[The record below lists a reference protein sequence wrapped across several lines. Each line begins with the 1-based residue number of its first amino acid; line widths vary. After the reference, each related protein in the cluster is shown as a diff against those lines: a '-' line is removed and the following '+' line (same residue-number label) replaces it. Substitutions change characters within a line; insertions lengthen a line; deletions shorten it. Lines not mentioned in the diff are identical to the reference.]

1 MVNKSTQSTKN
12 GIIRARAV
20 LYWIVSILR
29 GNKSKKKINGSLAY
43 NVQCP
48 QCGCKQAALITARDR
63 GTYKLIC
70 PNVPKNNG
78 HCTLGSLT
86 LHELVMR
93 FAPTQTRTK
102 WHKAR
107 KRQWRKDE
115 WHPIKNRPPR
125 GPSLPPAEPVLGLT
139 DEIGRLRVKRLH

>member
-1 MVNKSTQSTKN
+1 MVNKLTQITK
-12 GIIRARAV
+12 IKLLEQEPFFIE
-20 LYWIVSILR
+20 IVSILR
-29 GNKSKKKINGSLAY
+29 STKSKKKINGTQAY
-43 NVQCP
+43 TVKCP

-70 PNVPKNNG
+70 TNVPKNNG

-93 FAPTQTRTK
+93 VAPTQTRTK

-107 KRQWRKDE
+107 RKQWRKDD
-115 WHPIKNRPPR
+115 WHPIKNRTPR
-125 GPSLPPAEPVLGLT
+125 GPSLPPTEPALGLT
-139 DEIGRLRVKRLH
+139 DEIGRLRVKGLH

>member
-1 MVNKSTQSTKN
+1 MELLEQEPFFIE
-12 GIIRARAV
+12 II
-20 LYWIVSILR
+20 SILR
-29 GNKSKKKINGSLAY
+29 GRKSKKKINGSQTY
-43 NVQCP
+43 TVKCP

-107 KRQWRKDE
+107 RRQWRKDD
-115 WHPIKNRPPR
+115 WHPIKNRTPR
-125 GPSLPPAEPVLGLT
+125 GPSLPPTEPVLGLT
-139 DEIGRLRVKRLH
+139 DEIGRLRVKGLH

>member
-1 MVNKSTQSTKN
+1 MVNKLTQITK
-12 GIIRARAV
+12 IKLLEQEPFFIE
-20 LYWIVSILR
+20 IVSILR
-29 GNKSKKKINGSLAY
+29 STKSKKKINGTQAY
-43 NVQCP
+43 NVKCP

-107 KRQWRKDE
+107 GGSGERMSGTQSRTGPLE
-115 WHPIKNRPPR
+115 VHPCHQLNQY
-125 GPSLPPAEPVLGLT
+125 
-139 DEIGRLRVKRLH
+139 

>member
-1 MVNKSTQSTKN
+1 MQLLEQEPFF
-12 GIIRARAV
+12 IE
-20 LYWIVSILR
+20 IVSMFR
-29 GNKSKKKINGSLAY
+29 GTKSKKKINGSHAY

-86 LHELVMR
+86 LNELVMR
-93 FAPTQTRTK
+93 FAPTQNRTK

-107 KRQWRKDE
+107 RKQWRKDVY
-115 WHPIKNRPPR
+115 PIKNRTPR
-125 GPSLPPAEPVLGLT
+125 GPSLPPTEPVLGLT
-139 DEIGRLRVKRLH
+139 DEIGRLRVKGLH